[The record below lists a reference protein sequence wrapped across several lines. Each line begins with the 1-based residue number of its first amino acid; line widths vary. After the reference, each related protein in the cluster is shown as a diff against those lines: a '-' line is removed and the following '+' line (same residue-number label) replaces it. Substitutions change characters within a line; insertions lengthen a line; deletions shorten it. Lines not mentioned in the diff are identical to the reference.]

1 MLHKKIKI
9 NTTLSMLL
17 ASCLSIGAQAQV
29 AEGAAAPAT
38 VSSGSNLLAILLVIT
53 ALALAFVIWGMGQV
67 LLTLSKQM
75 LEKQQNSSTKIIV
88 SALIL
93 MVCLP
98 GISMAQD
105 AAKAVVPEAL
115 PNYGGLSATTFYML
129 VSVIGVEIAAIFFLT
144 FSIKR
149 VYDELVPQKAVAVQE
164 QKEKWWSNLDK
175 RFFTKAI
182 PVEKEADHLLEHNY
196 DGIQELDNSLPPWWK
211 YGFII
216 TILIS
221 FLYLLNFHVL
231 GTGKNPTE
239 EYAAEMEVAKIQ
251 KEQFEAKNK
260 DRIDENIVPM
270 ADAAGVK
277 QGGEYFAANCIAC
290 HGKLGEG
297 GAGPNLTDDYWLHKG
312 SINDIYQTI
321 KNGYP
326 AKGMAAWANKFNP
339 KEMSLIASYIK
350 TLKGTNPP
358 GAKAPQGDIYE
369 EGAAGATSAPT
380 ISNTNAVTNDSTVV
394 TKNSPW
400 EN

>member
-9 NTTLSMLL
+9 KISLSLLL
-17 ASCLSIGAQAQV
+17 ATCLSIGAQAQV
-29 AEGAAAPAT
+29 AAGAAASAT
-38 VSSGSNLLAILLVIT
+38 ASSGSNLLAILLVIT

-75 LEKQQNSSTKIIV
+75 LEKQQNSGATIIV
-88 SALIL
+88 TTLIL
-93 MVCLP
+93 MICLP

-105 AAKAVVPEAL
+105 AAKVIAPAVL

-149 VYDELVPQKAVAVQE
+149 VYDELVPKKAVAVQE
-164 QKEKWWSNLDK
+164 QKEKWWSNLDQ
-175 RFFTKAI
+175 RFLTRAI
-182 PVEKEADHLLEHNY
+182 PVEKEADHLLDHNY
-196 DGIQELDNSLPPWWK
+196 DGIQELDNALPPWWK

-231 GTGKNPTE
+231 GIGKNPTE

-251 KEQFEAKNK
+251 QEQFEAKNK
-260 DRIDENIVPM
+260 DRIDESSVPM
-270 ADAAGVK
+270 ANAAGVK
-277 QGGEYFAANCIAC
+277 QGGEYYAANCIAC

-297 GAGPNLTDDYWLHKG
+297 GAGPNLTDNYWLHKG
-312 SINDIYQTI
+312 SINDIYQSLKI
-321 KNGYP
+321 GYP
-326 AKGMAAWANKFNP
+326 AKGMAAWANKYNP
-339 KEMSLIASYIK
+339 KEISFIASYIK

-358 GAKAPQGDIYE
+358 DAKAAQGDIYE
-369 EGAAGATSAPT
+369 ESAAGATSAST
-380 ISNTNAVTNDSTVV
+380 TDSTKTV
-394 TKNSPW
+394 TKDSTIVPKNSPW

>member
-9 NTTLSMLL
+9 NITLSMLL
-17 ASCLSIGAQAQV
+17 ATCLSIGAQAQV
-29 AEGAAAPAT
+29 AAGTAAPAT

-75 LEKQQNSSTKIIV
+75 LEKQRNSSTTIIV
-88 SALIL
+88 TPLLLI
-93 MVCLP
+93 VCLP

-105 AAKAVVPEAL
+105 AAKAVIPEVL

-164 QKEKWWSNLDK
+164 QKEKWWSSLDQK
-175 RFFTKAI
+175 FFTKAI
-182 PVEKEADHLLEHNY
+182 PVEKEADHLLDHNY
-196 DGIQELDNSLPPWWK
+196 DGIRELDNALPPWWK

-216 TILIS
+216 TILVA
-221 FLYLLNFHVL
+221 FLYLINFHVL
-231 GTGKNPTE
+231 GIGKNPTE

-260 DRIDENIVPM
+260 DRIDESSVPM

-297 GAGPNLTDDYWLHKG
+297 GAGPNLTDNYWLHKG
-312 SINDIYQTI
+312 SINDIYQTL

-339 KEMSLIASYIK
+339 KELSFIASYIK
-350 TLKGTNPP
+350 TLKDTNPP
-358 GAKAPQGDIYE
+358 GAKAPQGDIYVE
-369 EGAAGATSAPT
+369 SAAGTTSAST
-380 ISNTNAVTNDSTVV
+380 ISNTNAVTKDSTIV

>member
-1 MLHKKIKI
+1 MLVA
-9 NTTLSMLL
+9 T
-17 ASCLSIGAQAQV
+17 CLSIGAQAQV
-29 AEGAAAPAT
+29 AAGATAPTT
-38 VSSGSNLLAILLVIT
+38 VSSGSNLLAVLLVIT
-53 ALALAFVIWGMGQV
+53 SLALAFVIWGMGQV

-75 LEKQQNSSTKIIV
+75 LQKQQNSGTTTIV
-88 SALIL
+88 TILIL

-98 GISMAQD
+98 GISFAQD

-149 VYDELVPQKAVAVQE
+149 VYDDLVPKKVVAVAE
-164 QKEKWWSNLDK
+164 QKEKWWSNLDQ
-175 RFFTKAI
+175 RFLTKAV
-182 PVEKEADHLLEHNY
+182 PVEKEADHLLDHNY
-196 DGIQELDNSLPPWWK
+196 DGIRELDNALPPWWK

-216 TILIS
+216 TIAIA
-221 FLYLLNFHVL
+221 FLYLINFHVL
-231 GTGKNPTE
+231 GIGKNPTE
-239 EYAAEMEVAKIQ
+239 EYATEMQVAKIQ
-251 KEQFEAKNK
+251 VAEFEAKNK
-260 DRIDENIVPM
+260 DRIDESSVPM
-270 ADAAGVK
+270 ANAAGVK

-297 GAGPNLTDDYWLHKG
+297 GAGPNLTDNYWLHKG
-312 SINDIYQTI
+312 SINDIYQTL

-339 KEMSLIASYIK
+339 KEISFIASYVK
-350 TLKGTNPP
+350 TLKGSNPP

-369 EGAAGATSAPT
+369 EGAVA
-380 ISNTNAVTNDSTVV
+380 AVTASKTDSTKSVTKDLPVV

>member
-1 MLHKKIKI
+1 MLHKKIKNNI
-9 NTTLSMLL
+9 TLSMLL
-17 ASCLSIGAQAQV
+17 ATCLSISVQAQV
-29 AEGAAAPAT
+29 AAGATAAST
-38 VSSGSNLLAILLVIT
+38 VSSGNNLLAILLVIT

-75 LEKQQNSSTKIIV
+75 LEKQQNSGATIIV
-88 SALIL
+88 TTLIL

-98 GISMAQD
+98 GICMAQD
-105 AAKAVVPEAL
+105 TAKAVAPAIL

-149 VYDELVPQKAVAVQE
+149 VYDELVPKKAVALSE
-164 QKEKWWSNLDK
+164 QKQEWWSNLDK
-175 RFFTKAI
+175 RFFTRAI
-182 PVEKEADHLLEHNY
+182 PVEKEADHLLDHNY
-196 DGIQELDNSLPPWWK
+196 DGIRELDNALPPWWK

-216 TILIS
+216 TIIVA
-221 FLYLLNFHVL
+221 FLYLINFHVL
-231 GTGKNPTE
+231 GIGKNPTE

-251 KEQFEAKNK
+251 KEQFEARNK
-260 DRIDENIVPM
+260 DRIDESSVPM

-277 QGGEYFAANCIAC
+277 QGGEYYAANCIAC

-297 GAGPNLTDDYWLHKG
+297 GAGPNLTDNYWLHKG
-312 SINDIYQTI
+312 SINDIYQTL

-339 KEMSLIASYIK
+339 KEISFIASYIK
-350 TLKGTNPP
+350 TLKDTNPP
-358 GAKAPQGDIYE
+358 GAKAAQGDIYE
-369 EGAAGATSAPT
+369 ESVIGAASASKT
-380 ISNTNAVTNDSTVV
+380 ANTKTVTKDSTIV